1 MDEAAAEVALGSKR
15 SSTSEYNL
23 RGVPARS
30 ASPPGTA
37 AETEGV
43 GTDAATEQTLEQ
55 TLAAKSED
63 AIQQKAGLP
72 AASIGCT
79 FEFAKMRINFKCLSK
94 FELNLLR
101 FCHVTV

>member
-15 SSTSEYNL
+15 SSTSEYNP

-72 AASIGCT
+72 AASIG
-79 FEFAKMRINFKCLSK
+79 FALEFAKMRANFKCLSK